1 MMQTITF
8 LITALLLSAAAQAEV
23 PVVQLLP
30 ECKKDSVQERR
41 TVVIKERY
49 SAQPTRIRE
58 IPEVSSMLQA
68 QQQIAAEKK
77 YDGIIIQEH
86 RQADMPGPVSR
97 KQLTML
103 LEMFRF
109 CHDNREFSQT
119 PTPDMVGKIM
129 VAKVDELG
137 SVRIGSEMTFQIP
150 VRPQQLY
157 KTVPIDDMSVSLE
170 HGAMG
175 VKPGMTAETVLQLWG
190 SPSVDLTLEKGG
202 RLLGYGRRLW
212 VLLAPEVKAIYT
224 DSEVLSG
231 EGRNLLEFHPEFDD
245 KAWLAD
251 GKVAYKAE
259 QTVAVAQLSAFDK
272 SSARVWQ
279 RQLRNQKLQLL
290 FDDYNPQSA
299 AQVQTK
305 LTGFRLSAVPDYK
318 GPLTLQQP
326 DMTKLLSFLEA
337 VNVRNSL
344 QPRPASLLLPELKL
358 HQMVQRRNIQWW
370 LLTEELQ
377 VQADKNVIRR
387 LKISASLLRN
397 GTPSQLPALLKAL
410 QIPAN
415 KAGLRQSFP
424 DMQDYG
430 DRFELYRDHVELLIE
445 FSSDAD
451 DAAISEVEL
460 IYRAI

>member
-1 MMQTITF
+1 MQTITF
-8 LITALLLSAAAQAEV
+8 LLSALLLSTAAQAEV

-30 ECKKDSVQERR
+30 ECKKDSVQEWRS
-41 TVVIKERY
+41 VIIKDRY
-49 SAQPTRIRE
+49 SAQPTRVRD
-58 IPEVSSMLQA
+58 IPEVSVMLKA
-68 QQQIAAEKK
+68 QQQVAADQK
-77 YDGIIIQEH
+77 YDGIIILDQKQNNLAGQVNR
-86 RQADMPGPVSR
+86 RQQAV
-97 KQLTML
+97 L

-109 CHDNREFSQT
+109 CDDNREFSQT
-119 PTPDMVGKIM
+119 PTPDMVGKIL
-129 VAKVDELG
+129 VAKVDELS

-150 VRPQQLY
+150 VRPEQLY

-175 VKPGMTAETVLQLWG
+175 VKPGMTAETVFQLWG

-212 VLLAPEVKAIYT
+212 VLLAPEVKAVYT

-259 QTVAVAQLSAFDK
+259 QSLAAAQLSSFDK
-272 SSARVWQ
+272 SSARVWH
-279 RQLRNQKLQLL
+279 RQQRNQKLQLL

-299 AQVQTK
+299 DHIQTK

-326 DMTKLLSFLEA
+326 DMTQLLSFLEA
-337 VNVRNSL
+337 VSVRNSL

-358 HQMVQRRNIQWW
+358 HQIVQRRNVQWW
-370 LLTEELQ
+370 LLTDELQ
-377 VQADKNVIRR
+377 VLASKNVIRR
-387 LKISASLLRN
+387 LKISASLLRK
-397 GTPSQLPALLKAL
+397 GRPSQLPALLKAL